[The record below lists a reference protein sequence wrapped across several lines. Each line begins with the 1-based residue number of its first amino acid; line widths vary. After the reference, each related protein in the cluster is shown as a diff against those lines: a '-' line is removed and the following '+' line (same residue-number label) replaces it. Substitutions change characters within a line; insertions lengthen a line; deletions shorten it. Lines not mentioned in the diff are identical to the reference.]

1 MNRGGK
7 KMDRDGIQ
15 RLDQQS
21 AGLMS
26 SQREEHMQES
36 IEVSGNIAGRE
47 AGTHAQRQFTVAASV
62 AMILGAATAWLPL
75 NAAWAQSAQAAT
87 SYEGEPTTGALQ
99 EVVVTA
105 ERRETSIQK
114 TAVAVEAVSQQA
126 LADAGVDDLNAIQK
140 LAPDVQVTRQYAGAT
155 VAIRGV
161 YTVDNSPSAEGA
173 VGVYFDNGFLSKGM
187 GLEGFLFDVQRVEID
202 KGPQG
207 TLFGA
212 DTNGGAINIISNPA
226 KLDSKISGEG
236 EVEGGSYDLVRTAGW
251 VNLPISDTL
260 AMRAAFQT
268 LSHEGYMYSGL
279 DDEDLHSARLSLLWQ
294 PSDAER
300 FTLVGDYSGS
310 NSLDDE
316 AAQNV
321 IGVQKFPGAATNI
334 YVPPNPR
341 DDTFYYGSVNSPGL
355 FPWHRDSLM
364 QGLTAQNDFDA
375 GFATWTTVL
384 AYRHFNI
391 TAIAPNNVTQGPDEV
406 APNGISSP
414 TTQYAYVPQYYQS
427 YSVESRL
434 ASNSTMP
441 LKWIG
446 GIYLYQD
453 HDAGTNISYS
463 SLTATAQS
471 SQIANPYELARS
483 GAVFGQV
490 TYTPE
495 ALAALHLTAGWRG
508 DVEHKTEKDLF
519 TQFGPSTA
527 PLASVVPEASH
538 TWRAGTYRGELSYD
552 LTADSLLYADTAT
565 GFKAGGYGYGPGVNP
580 AAGPIYAPEKIT
592 AYEAG
597 SKNRFLN
604 QTLQINLEA
613 WYYKYKDYLTNV
625 VMFTPPPEMFAVVP
639 TVESAGEATYRG
651 ATADIQWL
659 PTQNDRFSVV
669 FSRLYGRYGSYIHY
683 AGAGFSLTPGADV
696 TTQNWSGTPILN
708 VPQYTGTVS
717 YSHTWRGIVG
727 GSLQAEVDSQIRGSD
742 VLDYE
747 FAGGTATQLTDS
759 AWAMFDLSLQYQPD
773 GARWLV
779 RAYAHNI
786 ANSLRPVSGS
796 LGYDI
801 TGSVAEAF
809 FPPRIIGAMVSASF

>member
-1 MNRGGK
+1 MHSQQ
-7 KMDRDGIQ
+7 IQ
-15 RLDQQS
+15 RLDP
-21 AGLMS
+21 
-26 SQREEHMQES
+26 
-36 IEVSGNIAGRE
+36 
-47 AGTHAQRQFTVAASV
+47 QRQLTVAASV
-62 AMILGAATAWLPL
+62 ALILGAAAGWLPV
-75 NAAWAQSAQAAT
+75 NAAWAQTQPAAQPPPT
-87 SYEGEPTTGALQ
+87 SSEGEATTGALA

-114 TAVAVEAVSQQA
+114 TAVAVEAFSDQA
-126 LADAGVDDLNAIQK
+126 LVDAGVNDLQSIQK

-155 VAIRGV
+155 VAVRGV
-161 YTVDNSPSAEGA
+161 YTVDNSPSAESA

-226 KLDSKISGEG
+226 QIDSKISGEG

-294 PSDAER
+294 PIEGEK
-300 FTLVGDYSGS
+300 FTLVGDYSAS
-310 NSLDDE
+310 TSHDDDGV
-316 AAQNV
+316 QNV
-321 IGVQKFPGAATNI
+321 VGVQKFPGAATNI
-334 YVPPNPR
+334 YVPSNPR
-341 DDTFYYGSVNSPGL
+341 DDTFYDGSVNSPGL

-384 AYRHFNI
+384 TYRHFNI
-391 TAIAPNNVTQGPDEV
+391 TAVAPNNATQGPDEI
-406 APNGISSP
+406 APNGVSSP
-414 TTQYAYVPQYYQS
+414 TVQYAYVPQYYQS

-471 SQIANPYELARS
+471 SEIANPYELARS
-483 GAVFGQV
+483 GAVFGQA

-495 ALAALHLTAGWRG
+495 ALAALHVTAGWRG
-508 DVEHKTEKDLF
+508 DLEHKTEKDLF
-519 TQFGPSTA
+519 TQFGSGP
-527 PLASVVPEASH
+527 PASLVPEASH

-552 LTADSLLYADTAT
+552 LTADSLLYVDTAT

-580 AAGPIYAPEKIT
+580 ANGPIYAPEKIT
-592 AYEAG
+592 SYEAG
-597 SKNRFLN
+597 SKNRFLD
-604 QTLQINLEA
+604 QTLQVNLET

-625 VMFTPPPEMFAVVP
+625 VMFTPPGEPFAVVP
-639 TVESAGEATYRG
+639 TVESAGEATYKG
-651 ATADIQWL
+651 VTADIQWL
-659 PTQNDRFSVV
+659 PTQNDRFSAV

-683 AGAGFSLTPGADV
+683 SGAGFSLSPGADV

-717 YSHTWRGIVG
+717 YSHTWRGILG
-727 GSLQAEVDSQIRGSD
+727 GSFQGEVDSQIRGSD

-747 FAGGTATQLTDS
+747 FAGGTATQLTDG

-773 GARWLV
+773 GANWYV
-779 RAYAHNI
+779 RTYAHNI
-786 ANSLRPVSGS
+786 TNALRPVSGS

-801 TGSVAEAF
+801 TGSVSEAF
-809 FPPRIIGAMVSASF
+809 FPPRIIGIIVSARF